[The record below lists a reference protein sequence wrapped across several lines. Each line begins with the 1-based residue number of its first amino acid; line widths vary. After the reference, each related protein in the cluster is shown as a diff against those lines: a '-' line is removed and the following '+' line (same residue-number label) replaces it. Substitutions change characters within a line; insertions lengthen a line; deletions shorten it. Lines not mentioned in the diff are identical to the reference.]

1 MTFGKTGLRI
11 LFTLLLFI
19 FMGYAQS
26 TQDAIRITDNT
37 IGFGA
42 RALGMGGAYTGVADD
57 YSAIYWNPAGLAQ
70 IRKMEFWMELA
81 HTRFSNDIVY
91 QGSPSSATNNATRFH
106 SLGLVFP
113 IPTYRGSLVF
123 AFGYQRLKDFEYANN
138 FRGISSLPSDRLSF
152 YLDTTNTVYNFGG
165 KPVER
170 QEYVSDEG
178 TLNQWSFAGAMDV
191 SPNISVGLSLNYWK
205 GSSDYVQDFTQT
217 DVFNNFPDALYPAN
231 FYDYLENRKI
241 LTTYSSFSAKLSG
254 LFRAGRFA
262 RIGLGMELP
271 QTFNV
276 NEDYRSES
284 SLSFDDGEILNF
296 DPEEGTFEYDVK
308 IPFRFFGGASFAFG
322 PVLVSASAK
331 YTDWT
336 QVKFDLPSNASLS
349 DDYSALLSQ
358 NKNFRTDY
366 RETVKIN
373 LGGEIGLPLLDSQL
387 RAGYI
392 YDPSPLKN
400 ADSDND
406 RTFFTAGYGVLID
419 RVLKL
424 DATFVQGSWKQTTY
438 DDLAPAGTQEDITYR
453 KILLTISYR
462 F

>member
-1 MTFGKTGLRI
+1 MIDAKKGLYI
-11 LFTLLLFI
+11 FIILLLTI
-19 FMGYAQS
+19 FFGYAQT

-37 IGFGA
+37 TGFGA
-42 RALGMGGAYTGVADD
+42 RALGMGGAYAGVADD

-70 IRKMEFWMELA
+70 IRKMEFWMELT
-81 HTRFSNDIVY
+81 HTRFSNDILY
-91 QGSPSSATNNATRFH
+91 QGSPSSATNNATRFN
-106 SLGLVFP
+106 SLGMVFP
-113 IPTYRGSLVF
+113 VPTYRGSLVF

-165 KPVER
+165 QPLQRE
-170 QEYVSDEG
+170 EYVSDEG
-178 TLNQWSFAGAMDV
+178 SLNQWSFGGAMDV
-191 SPNISVGLSLNYWK
+191 SPNISVGLSLSYWK
-205 GSSDYVQDFTQT
+205 GSSNYLQEFTQL
-217 DVFNNFPDALYPAN
+217 DIYDNFTLYPAN

-241 LTTYSSFSAKLSG
+241 LSKYSSFSAKLSA

-284 SLSFDDGEILNF
+284 SVSFDDGEILNF

-308 IPFRFFGGASFAFG
+308 IPFRFFGGASLAFG
-322 PVLVSASAK
+322 PILVSASAK
-331 YTDWT
+331 YMDWT
-336 QVKFDLPSNASLS
+336 QMKFDLPSNASLS
-349 DDYSALLSQ
+349 DDYSDLLSE

-373 LGGEIGLPLLDSQL
+373 LGGEIGLPVFDSQL
-387 RAGYI
+387 RAGFI

-400 ADSDND
+400 ASSDNN
-406 RTFFTAGYGVLID
+406 RTFITAGYGILID

-424 DATFVQGSWKQTTY
+424 DAAFMQGTWKQTTY
-438 DDLAPAGTQEDITYR
+438 DDLAPAGTREDVTYR
-453 KILLTISYR
+453 KILLTASYR